1 MTIKDIAKE
10 SGYSVSTVS
19 RVLNNRRDVSPE
31 AKKRISEIVAAY
43 NFIPN
48 NNAKHL
54 KQSTSKN
61 IAVLVKGTSNM
72 LFANIV
78 EEVQKMLEETKYS
91 AEVCYIDEDKNEVEQ
106 ALILCRERK
115 PMGILFLG
123 GNPSNFQ
130 EKYEQIEVP
139 GVLITNCGKELPF
152 ENLSSVSVDDIA
164 AAKQAMDYLLE
175 NKHKNIGIL
184 GGDITLSHTSQQR
197 YLGCLESFKK
207 HGLDFDKEKYYE
219 NCRFSFDSAYRA
231 MVRLLEKAPDITA
244 IFAMADV
251 TAIGAIRA
259 LKDKGFNVPE
269 DISVIGFD
277 GIELADYYKP
287 KLTTIKQPARELA
300 IRGVEI
306 LFNFIDFQAGS
317 IHETV
322 RVDLITGESVKKLT
336 SGGEG

>member
-31 AKKRISEIVAAY
+31 AKKRISEIVKAY

-123 GNPSNFQ
+123 GNPSNFK
-130 EKYEQIEVP
+130 EKYERIEVP

-175 NKHKNIGIL
+175 NKHTNIGIL

-231 MVRLLEKAPDITA
+231 
-244 IFAMADV
+244 
-251 TAIGAIRA
+251 
-259 LKDKGFNVPE
+259 
-269 DISVIGFD
+269 
-277 GIELADYYKP
+277 
-287 KLTTIKQPARELA
+287 
-300 IRGVEI
+300 I
-306 LFNFIDFQAGS
+306 LRQS
-317 IHETV
+317 LQW
-322 RVDLITGESVKKLT
+322 RM
-336 SGGEG
+336 

>member
-106 ALILCRERK
+106 ALILCRERNRWE
-115 PMGILFLG
+115 FC
-123 GNPSNFQ
+123 F
-130 EKYEQIEVP
+130 
-139 GVLITNCGKELPF
+139 
-152 ENLSSVSVDDIA
+152 
-164 AAKQAMDYLLE
+164 
-175 NKHKNIGIL
+175 
-184 GGDITLSHTSQQR
+184 
-197 YLGCLESFKK
+197 
-207 HGLDFDKEKYYE
+207 
-219 NCRFSFDSAYRA
+219 
-231 MVRLLEKAPDITA
+231 
-244 IFAMADV
+244 
-251 TAIGAIRA
+251 
-259 LKDKGFNVPE
+259 
-269 DISVIGFD
+269 
-277 GIELADYYKP
+277 
-287 KLTTIKQPARELA
+287 
-300 IRGVEI
+300 
-306 LFNFIDFQAGS
+306 
-317 IHETV
+317 
-322 RVDLITGESVKKLT
+322 
-336 SGGEG
+336 